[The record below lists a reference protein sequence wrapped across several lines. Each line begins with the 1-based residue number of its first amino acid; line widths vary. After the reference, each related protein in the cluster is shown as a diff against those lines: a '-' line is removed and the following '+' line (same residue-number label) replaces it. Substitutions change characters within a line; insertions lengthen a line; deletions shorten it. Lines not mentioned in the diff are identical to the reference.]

1 MVMETE
7 EHPRRPL
14 PLILVVDSDES
25 DRESARAAISRRFG
39 ADYDVRAVG
48 SAEDTL
54 VLLRDCAARGD
65 PIAIVAVDLDLADMD
80 GVKLLENVH
89 VVDKRATR
97 ILTLAMDASQTKVPL
112 GRLDVVQRA
121 TALGQIDA
129 AWVKGWE
136 TPEEWLYPQIQE
148 VLTMWTRLNRPQH
161 LVYRIIGEPWAPR
174 SHAFRELLGRNG
186 VPFEFVASDTAAG
199 RELIRRHSIDIGRLP
214 ALIHRTGKV
223 LQNPTWSEFAAS
235 HGIATRPSRSE
246 YDVVIVGAGPA
257 GLAAAVFAAS
267 EGLRTLVL
275 ESHAIGGQAGTSSMI
290 RNYLGFVRG
299 ISGGELAHR
308 AWEQALLLG
317 AEFAFAHPA
326 SGVSR
331 DKQGVALR
339 LEGGLSVVAGAV
351 ILATG
356 VTYRSLG
363 LPALDR
369 LAGVGVFY
377 GAAGVE
383 APALTGLPVAVVGG
397 ANSAGQAALHLA
409 KYASQVSLLI
419 RGSSLASGMSQYLI
433 DQIEATDNISV
444 RLGTRLVDAEGV
456 VRLEGVVI
464 EEIASGQRRT
474 LALSGLFVMIGA
486 EPRTGWLT
494 DLQRDERGFII
505 TDRDVVRDP
514 ATTDRPPLPFETSLP
529 GVFAVGDVR
538 RGSVKRVA
546 GAVGE
551 GSVAVGSVHQY
562 LSLVRR

>member
-1 MVMETE
+1 MPFVSSSAAMVCPSSSWQPTPQRVKSSSV
-7 EHPRRPL
+7 EHS
-14 PLILVVDSDES
+14 VD
-25 DRESARAAISRRFG
+25 
-39 ADYDVRAVG
+39 V
-48 SAEDTL
+48 
-54 VLLRDCAARGD
+54 
-65 PIAIVAVDLDLADMD
+65 
-80 GVKLLENVH
+80 
-89 VVDKRATR
+89 
-97 ILTLAMDASQTKVPL
+97 
-112 GRLDVVQRA
+112 
-121 TALGQIDA
+121 
-129 AWVKGWE
+129 
-136 TPEEWLYPQIQE
+136 
-148 VLTMWTRLNRPQH
+148 
-161 LVYRIIGEPWAPR
+161 
-174 SHAFRELLGRNG
+174 
-186 VPFEFVASDTAAG
+186 
-199 RELIRRHSIDIGRLP
+199 GRLP
-214 ALIHRTGKV
+214 ALIHGDGTV
-223 LQNPTWSEFAAS
+223 LHDPTWDEVAAS

-246 YDVVIVGAGPA
+246 YDLVIVGAGPA

-308 AWEQALLLG
+308 AWEQAVLLG

-326 SGVSR
+326 SGLSR
-331 DKQGVALR
+331 RERGVDLH
-339 LEGGLSVVAGAV
+339 LEGGLSVSSRAV

-363 LPALDR
+363 LGALDR

-397 ANSAGQAALHLA
+397 ANSAGQTALHLA

-419 RGSSLASGMSQYLI
+419 RGSSLTSGMSQYLI

-444 RLGTRLVDAEGV
+444 RLGTRLVDAEGEA
-456 VRLEGVVI
+456 RLEGVVI
-464 EEIASGQRRT
+464 EEISSGERT
-474 LALSGLFVMIGA
+474 RLPLSGLFVMIGA
-486 EPRTGWLT
+486 EPRTAWLT
-494 DLQRDERGFII
+494 GLQRDERGFIL

-514 ATTDRPPLPFETSLP
+514 ASTDRPLLPFETSLP

-562 LSLVRR
+562 LSLDGR

>member
-1 MVMETE
+1 VIDAAES
-7 EHPRRPL
+7 PGPL
-14 PLILVVDSDES
+14 PLILVVDADES
-25 DRESARAAISRRFG
+25 DREGARGAISRRFG
-39 ADYDVRAVG
+39 ADYDVWAVA
-48 SAEDTL
+48 SAAEAL
-54 VLLRDCAARGD
+54 VLLRDRVARGC
-65 PIAIVAVDLDLADMD
+65 PVAIVAADLDLADMD
-80 GVKLLENVH
+80 GVRLLEYVH
-89 VVDKRATR
+89 AVDKRATR
-97 ILTLAMDASQTKVPL
+97 ILTLAMDASHTKIPL

-129 AWVKGWE
+129 AWVKAWE
-136 TPEEWLYPQIQE
+136 TPEDWLYPQMQE
-148 VLTMWTRLNRPQH
+148 VLTTWTRLNRPQH
-161 LVYRIIGEPWAPR
+161 LVYRIVGEAWASR
-174 SHAFRELLGRNG
+174 SHALRELLGRNG
-186 VPFEFVASDTAAG
+186 VPFEFVAADTATG
-199 RELIRRHSIDIGRLP
+199 QELIRRHSVDVGRLP
-214 ALIHRTGKV
+214 ALIHREGTV
-223 LQNPTWSEFAAS
+223 LHDPTWDEVAAS
-235 HGIATRPSRSE
+235 HGISTRPSQTE
-246 YDVVIVGAGPA
+246 YDLVIVGAGPA

-308 AWEQALLLG
+308 AWEQAVLLG

-326 SGVSR
+326 SEVSR
-331 DKQGVALR
+331 DERGVELH
-339 LEGGLSVVAGAV
+339 LEGGLRVSSRAV

-363 LPALDR
+363 LAALDR

-397 ANSAGQAALHLA
+397 ANSAGQTALHLA

-419 RGSSLASGMSQYLI
+419 RGSSLTSGMSQYLI
-433 DQIEATDNISV
+433 DQIKATNNISV
-444 RLGTRLVDAEGV
+444 RLGTRMVDAEGV

-464 EEIASGQRRT
+464 EEISSGERT
-474 LALSGLFVMIGA
+474 RLPLSGLFVMIGA
-486 EPRTGWLT
+486 EPRTAWLT
-494 DLQRDERGFII
+494 GLQRDERGFIL
-505 TDRDVVRDP
+505 TDRDVVRDS
-514 ATTDRPPLPFETSLP
+514 ASTDRPLLPFETSLP

-562 LSLVRR
+562 LSLDGR